1 MHYGMRIGY
10 WKRSLLELSK
20 AKGVT
25 RYTTLYSGTKKTR
38 LDTVHIQQEF
48 NKL

>member
-1 MHYGMRIGY
+1 MHHGMRIGY

-25 RYTTLYSGTKKTR
+25 RHITLYSGTKKTR